1 MGFLLKKFVSFW
13 LMPLPFCL
21 TLLTL
26 GVILLLFSRRQRL
39 ARGLVASG
47 TVLLLLLSNKAVS
60 MALIRPLET
69 RYAPIAE
76 LAPGETPPPAL
87 ADCRYIVVLGG
98 GHGESPG
105 FSAVNQLSTS
115 ARGRLMEALRLA
127 RALPE
132 TKLVFSGHAGPK
144 QKSHAAVLAD
154 AAISLGVD
162 PARIVRLDTPRDTED
177 ESASTAHLVGPQ
189 RFVLVTSAWHMRRA
203 MALMRGQG
211 LDPVAAPADYTTRQ
225 PASTRFT
232 DYTWDTES
240 LGRST
245 WAIYERIGYLW
256 VWLRGKT

>member
-26 GVILLLFSRRQRL
+26 GVILLVFSRRQRL
-39 ARGLVASG
+39 ARGLVAGG
-47 TVLLLLLSNKAVS
+47 TLLLLLLSNKAVS
-60 MALIRPLET
+60 MALIRPLENL
-69 RYAPIAE
+69 YPPIPE
-76 LAPGETPPPAL
+76 LAPGQPPPPAL
-87 ADCRYIVVLGG
+87 AECRYIVVLGG

-127 RALPE
+127 DVLPHA
-132 TKLVFSGHAGPK
+132 KLVFSGHAGPK
-144 QKSHAAVLAD
+144 EKSHAAVLAD
-154 AAISLGVD
+154 AAISLGLD
-162 PARIVRLDTPRDTED
+162 PSRIIRLDTPRDTED
-177 ESASTAHLVGPQ
+177 ESVATAQRVGSQP
-189 RFVLVTSAWHMRRA
+189 FVLVTSAWHMRRA

-211 LDPVAAPADYTTRQ
+211 LAPLAGPADYTTRQ
-225 PASTRFT
+225 PTSPRFT

-245 WAIYERIGYLW
+245 WAVYERIGYVW
-256 VWLRGKT
+256 VWLRGKI

>member
-21 TLLTL
+21 TLLVV
-26 GVILLLFSRRQRL
+26 GVVLLLFSKRQRL
-39 ARGLVASG
+39 ARTLVASSA
-47 TVLLLLLSNKAVS
+47 LLLLLFSNKAVS

-69 RYAPIAE
+69 LYPPIPE
-76 LAPGETPPPAL
+76 LAPGQPLPTAL
-87 ADCRYIVVLGG
+87 AGCRYIVVLGG

-127 RALPE
+127 RALPDAQ
-132 TKLVFSGHAGPK
+132 LVFSGHAGPK
-144 QKSHAAVLAD
+144 VKSHAAVLAE
-154 AAISLGVD
+154 AAVSLGID
-162 PARIVRLDTPRDTED
+162 PARIVRLDSPRDTED
-177 ESASTAHLVGPQ
+177 EAAATAQLVGTQ

-203 MALMRGQG
+203 IALMRGQG
-211 LDPVAAPADYTTRQ
+211 LEPIAGPSDYTSRQ
-225 PASTRFT
+225 PGEKRFT

-245 WAIYERIGYLW
+245 WAVYERIGYVW
-256 VWLRGKT
+256 VSLRGKV